1 MNLHTQLVIFGLLC
15 MVTGMILSHLI
26 DRHFFNMENPKHV
39 GEIVILKEN
48 DADDAE
54 LKLYASF
61 NINAHELSTL
71 DMVSMRVIQ
80 KDYDPQE

>member
-1 MNLHTQLVIFGLLC
+1 MDLHTQLVIFGLLC

-26 DRHFFNMENPKHV
+26 DRHFFNAEYPKHV

-48 DADDAE
+48 NRDDAE

-61 NINAHELSTL
+61 NITPYELSTL
-71 DMVSMRVIQ
+71 DAVSMQVVQ